1 MKKLIISVLMIA
13 FFKLSTG
20 QNYYTKNGYISFYSK
35 ALIENIQANNNQ
47 VVCILNTQDGQLQ
60 FSLLIK
66 NFHFEKALM
75 EEHFNENYLES
86 DKYPKSFF
94 KGKIIDINTINFKKD
109 GDYSINVSGNL
120 TLHNITKTITTPG
133 IIIIKEGLVYISS
146 KFNINLADFGI
157 IISKAV
163 KNNISDTPEISV
175 SCLLDYKK

>member
-1 MKKLIISVLMIA
+1 
-13 FFKLSTG
+13 
-20 QNYYTKNGYISFYSK
+20 
-35 ALIENIQANNNQ
+35 
-47 VVCILNTQDGQLQ
+47 
-60 FSLLIK
+60 
-66 NFHFEKALM
+66 M